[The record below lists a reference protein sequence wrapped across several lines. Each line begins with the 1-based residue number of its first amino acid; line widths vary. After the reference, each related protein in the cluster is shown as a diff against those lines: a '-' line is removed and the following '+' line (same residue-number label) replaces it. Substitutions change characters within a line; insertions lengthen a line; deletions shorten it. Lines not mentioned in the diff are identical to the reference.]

1 VLVRQQDNPCCPR
14 RSLLLPLCYIYRV
27 AHLQLHPVQAAI
39 GSSGN
44 SAPERESSYH
54 RQADSGEHT
63 SMNTQCC
70 KPQHIRDRGHIS
82 MPCVELAPRTITF
95 HNPPCAALITLMLY
109 QSWTINHCAT
119 HTALRISSSSRAAPR
134 TITFHNPPC
143 AALITL
149 MLYQSWTINHCATH
163 TALPI
168 SSFESCRQSPASVSA
183 IAERGSQDTREPVQ
197 VNLNQ

>member
-119 HTALRISSSSRAAPR
+119 HTAL
-134 TITFHNPPC
+134 
-143 AALITL
+143 
-149 MLYQSWTINHCATH
+149 
-163 TALPI
+163 PI